1 MRTGKI
7 ICECRIPTKLDSF
20 DMPGY
25 IFAESWK
32 CATFPTFTFSFLI
45 PVKEESRF
53 LKWVPAFLFSS
64 KNMPPPAHL
73 SCFSWVVWVV
83 WVVWNSQFNTKH
95 HWNQCNVHK
104 WVWEVSKLLYDFSK
118 ICPFSPPNLSAG
130 RKLTKDLRFSVA
142 CLAGCLQHTILLSYD
157 RKRKRRTQI
166 IKRQIQIQSRV
177 RMRSSVG
184 CLK

>member
-32 CATFPTFTFSFLI
+32 CATFPNFTFSFLI

-73 SCFSWVVWVV
+73 SCFSWVVW
-83 WVVWNSQFNTKH
+83 NSQFKH
-95 HWNQCNVHK
+95 QASLKPMQCSQVGLGGFQTF
-104 WVWEVSKLLYDFSK
+104 VWFFQNLRLFSSKLVCWEEIDK
-118 ICPFSPPNLSAG
+118 
-130 RKLTKDLRFSVA
+130 RFEVF
-142 CLAGCLQHTILLSYD
+142 
-157 RKRKRRTQI
+157 
-166 IKRQIQIQSRV
+166 SRV
-177 RMRSSVG
+177 SG
-184 CLK
+184 WLPPTHDIAFIWPKKKKTNTNY